1 MFRTATSV
9 FTIGLVSA
17 SLAGQQ
23 PPPAGTQ
30 VRPNQQVPPI
40 TFRSEISYVEVDAV
54 VVDAKGNF
62 VRTLNQGD
70 FQVFEDGRP
79 QKLSAFSLV
88 DIPVERTE
96 RPAFLDRAV
105 EPDVG
110 SNANTPDGRLYV
122 LVLDDLHTDL
132 RRTGRVKLAAKQFV
146 DRFLGAND
154 LAAVVHA
161 SGRSDA
167 SQDFTNNKRLLDR
180 AIDNFSGRKLR
191 SPTLNKLDDVM
202 LKRNL
207 PRGGNEPPVDN
218 EEQQRAYNARSLLS
232 TIANLAEYMSA
243 VHGRR
248 KAIVMFSE
256 GIDYDIN
263 RPMEMSEA
271 STIRQETADAIGA
284 ASRANINIY
293 ALDPRGLTS
302 AGDDVMNLIGLPPDD
317 PNVNSLGVTALYD
330 EIRLSQD
337 GLKTLAE
344 ETGGF
349 AVTSTNDT
357 AGQLQK
363 IVDDNSAYYLLGY
376 YSANERRDGRY
387 RKIDVRLSRPGLIVH
402 ARKGYVAPS
411 GKPPAAKK
419 ADATNST
426 SPAVRDAL
434 NSPLQTTGLT
444 LSMFAA
450 PFKGP
455 SPNATLAIVAQFNGT
470 DLAFTQ
476 KDGKFANLVDMSYI
490 LVDSQGKVVAGNKES
505 ISMDLKPETYKRVM
519 QVGFRLQ
526 AKIDVPPG
534 RYSLRLAVHESGG
547 RVGSVFT
554 DLVVPDFLKE
564 PLTMSGLAVTSAT
577 AGQVPT
583 AGKSDLG
590 DLLPSP
596 PTTAREFTSKDQL
609 AVLAEVYDNL
619 GAQSH
624 TVEITTTLR
633 SDDGRTVFSNTERRQ
648 SSELAGARGGYG
660 YTSRVPLSDLASGL
674 YVLRVEARSS
684 LGKPLTVAREVQFR
698 IVPF

>member
-1 MFRTATSV
+1 VFRTLSTVIAIS
-9 FTIGLVSA
+9 LVSA
-17 SLAGQQ
+17 SLTAQQ
-23 PPPAGTQ
+23 PPPAGAQ
-30 VRPNQQVPPI
+30 ARPDRQVPPI
-40 TFRSEISYVEVDAV
+40 TFRSEVSYVEVDAV
-54 VVDAKGNF
+54 VVDAQGNF
-62 VRTLNQGD
+62 VRNLHQGD
-70 FQVFEDGRP
+70 FQVFEDGKP
-79 QKLSAFSLV
+79 QKVSAFSLV

-96 RPAFLDRAV
+96 QPAFLGRAV
-105 EPDVG
+105 DPDVR
-110 SNANTPDGRLYV
+110 SNAKSPDGRMYV
-122 LVLDDLHTDL
+122 LVLDDIHTDL
-132 RRTGRVKLAAKQFV
+132 RRTGQVRRTAKQFV

-161 SGRSDA
+161 SGRADA
-167 SQDFTNNKRLLDR
+167 SQDFTNNKRLLDQ
-180 AIDNFSGRKLR
+180 AIDKFSGRKLR
-191 SPTLNKLDDVM
+191 SATLNKIDDLLM
-202 LKRNL
+202 KRNN
-207 PRGGNEPPVDN
+207 PMRGDGPPADL
-218 EEQQRAYNARSLLS
+218 EEQQRAYNARSLLATMS
-232 TIANLAEYMSA
+232 NLADYMSA
-243 VHGRR
+243 IHGRR
-248 KAIVMFSE
+248 KAIVLLSE

-284 ASRANINIY
+284 ATRANINIY
-293 ALDPRGLTS
+293 ALDPRGLTY

-357 AGQLQK
+357 ASQLQK
-363 IVDDNSAYYLLGY
+363 IVDDNSSYYVLGY
-376 YSANERRDGRY
+376 YPANERRDGRY
-387 RKIDVRLSRPGLIVH
+387 RKIEVRLTRPGLIVH

-411 GKPPAAKK
+411 GKAPAPKK
-419 ADATNST
+419 ADASNTT

-455 SPNATLAIVAQFNGT
+455 APGATLAIVAQFSGK
-470 DLAFTQ
+470 DLAFIE
-476 KDGKFANLVDMSYI
+476 KDGKFTNLVDMSYI
-490 LVDSQGKVVAGNKES
+490 LVDPQGKVVAGNKDT
-505 ISMDLKPETYKRVM
+505 INMGLKPETYKRVM
-519 QVGFRLQ
+519 QLGFRLQ

-583 AGKSDLG
+583 AGESDLRA
-590 DLLPSP
+590 LLPAP
-596 PTTAREFTSKDQL
+596 PTTAREFTSEDQL

-633 SDDGRTVFSNTERRQ
+633 SDDGKAVFSNTERRQ

-660 YTSRVPLSDLASGL
+660 YTSRVPLTDLAPGL
-674 YVLRVEARSS
+674 YVLKVEARSS
-684 LGKPLTVAREVQFR
+684 LGKPLSVAREVQFR